1 MIEDM
6 SKKTYYDDPL
16 MTFEDSSVH
25 GCTVDLTYA
34 ELETFCKQKSW
45 RSLVLFQNFNK
56 EGAFGKVG
64 KYANSNPNFPQ
75 DWIDI
80 DSIGENEF
88 NNAG

>member
-25 GCTVDLTYA
+25 GCTVDLTYD

-56 EGAFGKVG
+56 NGAFGKVG
-64 KYANSNPNFPQ
+64 RYANSDPNYPK

-80 DSIGENEF
+80 DFNGQNEF